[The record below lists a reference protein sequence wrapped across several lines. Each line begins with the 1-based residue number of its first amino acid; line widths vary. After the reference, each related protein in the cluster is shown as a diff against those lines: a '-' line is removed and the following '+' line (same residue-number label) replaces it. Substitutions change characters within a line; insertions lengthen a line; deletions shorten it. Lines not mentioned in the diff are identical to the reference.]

1 VHADSVPEALWPRL
15 SDFIARETGLHFP
28 PERRPDLQRGLADA
42 AAELGFVNAAACAR
56 WLLSDRIT
64 QPQLDTV
71 ASHLTIGETYFFRD
85 RKTFDALRN
94 HLLPQLVARRRG
106 QEQRLRL
113 WSAACSTGE
122 EAYSLA
128 IAVQQA
134 LPDWKDWNISILGSD
149 INTRFLQK
157 AVRGVYGDWSF
168 RDAPP
173 ELKERYFTRIA
184 NGRYEIAPNVRGCVK
199 FAQLNLAQDG
209 IPSLA
214 TDTNAMDIIFCRN
227 VLLYFT
233 PLQARKLVGKLR
245 HALLDDGW
253 LAVSATE
260 CSQELFSDFAAVN
273 FPGAIL
279 YRAKPF
285 DEVPTHRRVPHF
297 AEGWLEAL
305 PPRFADVNPPSAAGA
320 ATAESTVAPATETH
334 GSAPNPIEFLDTAEA
349 LFADG
354 HYGEAAETLLSSLD
368 ATGRRLPSLQLRAF
382 ALLTRAL
389 ANQGRLADALAWNE
403 RWLVVDKLNAA
414 AHYLHAMVSQELG
427 KTEQARRSLQ
437 RAVYLRPDF
446 AVAHFALGNLDERG
460 SRANKHFANA
470 LRLLRQRPPEELV
483 PESDG
488 LTSARLSEII
498 VALLLSGEPAVENIQ
513 R

>member
-1 VHADSVPEALWPRL
+1 VHADSVPEALWPHL

-42 AAELGFVNAAACAR
+42 ATELGFVNAAACAR

-85 RKTFDALRN
+85 RKMFEALKE
-94 HLLPQLVARRRG
+94 HLLPRLIARRRG
-106 QEQRLRL
+106 REQRLRL

-134 LPDWKDWNISILGSD
+134 LPDWKDWNISILGTD

-168 RDAPP
+168 RDAPA
-173 ELKERYFTRIA
+173 ELKERYFTRTA
-184 NGRYEIAPNVRGCVK
+184 NGRYEIDPDVRSCVK

-209 IPSLA
+209 VPSLA
-214 TDTNAMDIIFCRN
+214 TDTNAMDIVLCRN

-233 PLQARKLVGKLR
+233 PLQARKLVGNLR

-260 CSQELFSDFAAVN
+260 CSQDLFSDFAAVN
-273 FPGAIL
+273 FPGATL

-285 DEVPTHRRVPHF
+285 DEGAAHGRVPHF
-297 AEGWLEAL
+297 AEAWLEAL
-305 PPRFADVNPPSAAGA
+305 PPAFGNVEMLAPASAS
-320 ATAESTVAPATETH
+320 TAESTVSPSVGAHDSALNPTEL
-334 GSAPNPIEFLDTAEA
+334 LDTAES
-349 LFADG
+349 LFGAG
-354 HYGEAAETLLSSLD
+354 HYGEATTTLLT
-368 ATGRRLPSLQLRAF
+368 AFETARKMPLPTQLRAF

-389 ANQGRLADALAWNE
+389 ANQGRLTDALAWNE
-403 RWLVVDKLNAA
+403 RWLAVDKLNAT

-470 LRLLRQRPPEELV
+470 LRLLRERPPAELV

-498 VALLLSGEPAVENIQ
+498 VALLLSGEPAVENTQ